1 MQFIWNFN
9 KIFRRRVKSTGE
21 YNRVYVDI
29 PEEEKRILK
38 EATVPLEIEP
48 KCETGMLKSFKD
60 SRGKTII
67 VPIWKTELARGS
79 QN

>member
-1 MQFIWNFN
+1 MPFTWNLN
-9 KIFRRRVKSTGE
+9 RIFRRRLNEPERPG
-21 YNRVYVDI
+21 RIHVYI

-38 EATVPLEIEP
+38 AITVPLEIEP
-48 KCETGMLKSFKD
+48 RSGPGMLKSLKD
-60 SRGKTII
+60 SRGKTVV